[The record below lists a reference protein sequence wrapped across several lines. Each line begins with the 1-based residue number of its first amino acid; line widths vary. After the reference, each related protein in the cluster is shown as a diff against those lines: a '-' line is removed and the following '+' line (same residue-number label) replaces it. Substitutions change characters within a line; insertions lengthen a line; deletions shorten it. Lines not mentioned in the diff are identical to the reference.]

1 MFISRDQLLLLTMY
15 KFSPF
20 LVFLL
25 LFSCAQ
31 DCSKCEN
38 DLKELISSRPI
49 RVDVPEPIK
58 DDSAANEMLMSVQVT
73 ADDTYTVDGEEYTID
88 QITALIE
95 HRMNSGTTSNRK
107 IKLEGD
113 KMAHYEPFFKLLAMV
128 QIKGLEPVL
137 AYVK

>member
-1 MFISRDQLLLLTMY
+1 MY
-15 KFSPF
+15 KLFPF

-38 DLKELISSRPI
+38 TLEYVLSNQQS
-49 RVDVPEPIK
+49 RVDVPKPIR
-58 DDSAANEMLMSVQVT
+58 DDSMASDVFMSVKVT
-73 ADDTYTVDGEEYTID
+73 ADDTYTVDSEEYTID
-88 QITALIE
+88 EITAMVDQ
-95 HRMNSGTTSNRK
+95 RMNSGTTSNRK

-113 KMAHYEPFFKLLAMV
+113 KMAHYEPFFELLAMV
-128 QIKGLEPVL
+128 KMKGLEPVL